1 MQLFFSL
8 LKKYSFITI
17 ASFLYAL
24 GLTLF
29 LEPNRI
35 VPGGVTGI
43 AMLLRGLSG
52 IATGTWYL
60 LLNIPLLL
68 FGLFLFGLRFSIAG
82 LYSTLMISIF
92 ANVIPVFLAGFPQ
105 VDLLAGTVA
114 GGILCGLGLGIVF
127 RQHTTTGGLD
137 ILVKYLRKRF
147 PYIKTGMLF
156 FIFDVIII
164 LVYASVLGTIN
175 LIIYSCLVV
184 YLSSKTMDTVLYG
197 MDSAELIY
205 IISNQSQ
212 EVARQLLYE
221 LGVGVTN
228 LQAKG
233 GFSAGDKQVI
243 LCAVKKRF
251 TPEVEEIVKN
261 IDQSAFLI
269 ISSAS
274 EIYGEGFKDFF
285 IEKI

>member
-1 MQLFFSL
+1 M
-8 LKKYSFITI
+8 
-17 ASFLYAL
+17 
-24 GLTLF
+24 
-29 LEPNRI
+29 
-35 VPGGVTGI
+35 
-43 AMLLRGLSG
+43 
-52 IATGTWYL
+52 
-60 LLNIPLLL
+60 
-68 FGLFLFGLRFSIAG
+68 
-82 LYSTLMISIF
+82 
-92 ANVIPVFLAGFPQ
+92 
-105 VDLLAGTVA
+105 
-114 GGILCGLGLGIVF
+114 
-127 RQHTTTGGLD
+127 
-137 ILVKYLRKRF
+137 
-147 PYIKTGMLF
+147 
-156 FIFDVIII
+156 
-164 LVYASVLGTIN
+164 
-175 LIIYSCLVV
+175 
-184 YLSSKTMDTVLYG
+184 VLYG

-285 IEKI
+285 IEKS

>member
-1 MQLFFSL
+1 MQLFLFL

-68 FGLFLFGLRFSIAG
+68 FGFFQFGLRFSIAG

>member
-68 FGLFLFGLRFSIAG
+68 FGLFQFGLRFSIAG

-92 ANVIPVFLAGFPQ
+92 ANVIPVFLTGFPQ

>member
-1 MQLFFSL
+1 
-8 LKKYSFITI
+8 
-17 ASFLYAL
+17 
-24 GLTLF
+24 
-29 LEPNRI
+29 
-35 VPGGVTGI
+35 
-43 AMLLRGLSG
+43 MLLRGLSG

-68 FGLFLFGLRFSIAG
+68 FGLFQFGLRFSIAG

-92 ANVIPVFLAGFPQ
+92 ANVIPVFLADFPQ

>member
-8 LKKYSFITI
+8 FKKYSFITV
-17 ASFLYAL
+17 ASLLYAT

-43 AMLLRGLSG
+43 AMFLRE
-52 IATGTWYL
+52 ITDMPTGTWYL
-60 LLNIPLLL
+60 LLNIPLLI
-68 FGLFLFGLRFSIAG
+68 FGFFQFGLRFSIAG
-82 LYSTLMISIF
+82 LYSTVMISLF
-92 ANVIPVFLAGFPQ
+92 ANYISVFIPVFPQ
-105 VDLLAGTVA
+105 VDLLAGTVS

-164 LVYASVLGTIN
+164 LVYASVFGTIN

-184 YLSSKTMDTVLYG
+184 YISSKTMDIILYG
-197 MDSAELIY
+197 TDSAELIY

-212 EVARQLLYE
+212 EISRQLLFE

-233 GFSAGDKQVI
+233 GFSSGDKQVI

-261 IDQSAFLI
+261 IDQGAFLI

-285 IEKI
+285 IEKV